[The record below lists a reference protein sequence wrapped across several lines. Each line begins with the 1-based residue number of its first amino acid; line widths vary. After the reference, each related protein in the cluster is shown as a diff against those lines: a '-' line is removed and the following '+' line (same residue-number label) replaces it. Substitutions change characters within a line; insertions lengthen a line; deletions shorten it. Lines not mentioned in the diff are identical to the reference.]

1 MKQVKQAM
9 NRIRPRSLKISAHAV
24 SFAFL
29 AAIISVS
36 LPRMV
41 VGGECINGTTTLT
54 TRQAFEQFSL
64 IFQGK
69 VIEIEDPHAPG
80 LTQVLTFDVEKVW
93 KGAVTERQ
101 VIYHA
106 VSFESRI
113 FSVGDRLVVFAHE
126 LSRETRL
133 RVGLQP
139 TGPPAFGYSFDC
151 VTDMTVDLG
160 SELPR
165 MPSSKPH

>member
-1 MKQVKQAM
+1 M
-9 NRIRPRSLKISAHAV
+9 PRLLPV
-24 SFAFL
+24 SFAFA
-29 AAIISVS
+29 AAIVS
-36 LPRMV
+36 TSLSRIV
-41 VGGECINGTTTLT
+41 VAGECINATVS
-54 TRQAFEQFSL
+54 TRQVFEQSSL

-80 LTQVLTFDVEKVW
+80 LTQVLTFDVDKVW

-106 VSFESRI
+106 VSVESRV

-126 LSRETRL
+126 LSRESRL
-133 RVGLQP
+133 RVGLQQA
-139 TGPPAFGYSFDC
+139 GPPAFGYSFDC

>member
-1 MKQVKQAM
+1 M
-9 NRIRPRSLKISAHAV
+9 PRLLPV
-24 SFAFL
+24 SFAFA
-29 AAIISVS
+29 AAIISAS
-36 LPRMV
+36 LSRV
-41 VGGECINGTTTLT
+41 VVAGECINAAVT
-54 TRQAFEQFSL
+54 TRQVFEQSSL
-64 IFQGK
+64 VFQGK

-80 LTQVLTFDVEKVW
+80 LTQVLTFAVDKVW

-101 VIYHA
+101 VIDHA
-106 VSFESRI
+106 ISVESRV

-126 LSRETRL
+126 LSRESRL
-133 RVGLQP
+133 RVGLQQA
-139 TGPPAFGYSFDC
+139 GPPAFGYSFDC